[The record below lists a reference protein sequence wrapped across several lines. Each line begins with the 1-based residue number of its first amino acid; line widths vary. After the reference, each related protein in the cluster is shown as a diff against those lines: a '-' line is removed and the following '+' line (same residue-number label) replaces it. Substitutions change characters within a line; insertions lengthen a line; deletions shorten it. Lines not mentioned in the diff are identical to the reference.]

1 VTFISWSI
9 DSVSAPL
16 IVGPRKI
23 NTNYLRQTFGEQY
36 LEYVIAFEFS
46 KKKAGLSDALAI
58 IQTQKY
64 WLQASDVITYPLIQE
79 TFAFVES
86 NLESRIDRQ
95 YLELDFV
102 RNKSEKDVAKIVSFT
117 IMRFPR

>member
-1 VTFISWSI
+1 M
-9 DSVSAPL
+9 
-16 IVGPRKI
+16 
-23 NTNYLRQTFGEQY
+23 
-36 LEYVIAFEFS
+36 
-46 KKKAGLSDALAI
+46 KKKYEDGAPNIGRSVFRNSNFRTNSNATRSYSR
-58 IQTQKY
+58 QFRHTNQ
-64 WLQASDVITYPLIQE
+64 LQGTRDVITYPLIQE